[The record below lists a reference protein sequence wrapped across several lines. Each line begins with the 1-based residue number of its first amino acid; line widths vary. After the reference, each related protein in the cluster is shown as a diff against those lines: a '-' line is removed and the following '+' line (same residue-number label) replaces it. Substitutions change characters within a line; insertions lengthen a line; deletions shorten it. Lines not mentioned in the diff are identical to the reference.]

1 MIQLGISAFYHDA
14 AACLVKDGKVV
25 LAAEEERFTE
35 IKHDASFP
43 INAIK
48 WLLDESRINNTLM
61 RFIYQ
66 PLIPS
71 MQNGLSKLQV
81 KENTCCVKNLER

>member
-48 WLLDESRINNTLM
+48 WLLDESRIKTRKHYLYTSGAIK
-61 RFIYQ
+61 RLYIY
-66 PLIPS
+66 L
-71 MQNGLSKLQV
+71 
-81 KENTCCVKNLER
+81 RHF